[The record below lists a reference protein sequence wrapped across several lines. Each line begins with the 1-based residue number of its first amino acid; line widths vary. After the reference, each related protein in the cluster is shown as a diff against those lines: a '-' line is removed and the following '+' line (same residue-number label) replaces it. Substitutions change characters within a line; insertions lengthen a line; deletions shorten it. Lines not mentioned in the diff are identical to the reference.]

1 MKKLEQVNESLRDVL
16 LANDDAVVEKKAQL
30 EKSFKKAK
38 GQLETEVAKMRVKLN
53 ESMEK
58 NQQLNKKISQY
69 KAAQL
74 LESKTQSL
82 PAFEARTIKK
92 HFANASAED
101 IEKNFKKVF
110 ESVKKES
117 KKAADEAETTLESEV
132 NKIVECDDL
141 GENDILKG
149 KPHNG
154 HVAETEETDADFE
167 TTESCTFNE
176 DGDIELEDDDVID
189 ADTMNRWCQQSIE
202 TR

>member
-1 MKKLEQVNESLRDVL
+1 
-16 LANDDAVVEKKAQL
+16 
-30 EKSFKKAK
+30 
-38 GQLETEVAKMRVKLN
+38 MRVKLN

-58 NQQLNKKISQY
+58 NQQLNKKIGQY

-82 PAFEARTIKK
+82 PAFEARKIKK
-92 HFANASAED
+92 HFANASAEEV
-101 IEKNFKKVF
+101 EKNFKKVF

-117 KKAADEAETTLESEV
+117 KKAADEVETTLESEV

-154 HVAETEETDADFE
+154 HVAEGEEVDEDGDFE
-167 TTESCTFNE
+167 TTESYKFNE
-176 DGDIELEDDDVID
+176 DGDLELEDDDVID
-189 ADTMNRWCQQSIE
+189 EATMKRWCLQSIE

>member
-1 MKKLEQVNESLRDVL
+1 
-16 LANDDAVVEKKAQL
+16 
-30 EKSFKKAK
+30 
-38 GQLETEVAKMRVKLN
+38 MRVKLN

-58 NQQLNKKISQY
+58 NQQLNKKIGQY

-82 PAFEARTIKK
+82 PAFEARKIKK
-92 HFANASAED
+92 HFANASAEEV
-101 IEKNFKKVF
+101 EKNFKKVF

-117 KKAADEAETTLESEV
+117 KKAADEVETTLESEV

-154 HVAETEETDADFE
+154 HVAEAEDVKENDILKGKPHNGHVAEGEEVDEDGDFE
-167 TTESCTFNE
+167 TTESYKFNE
-176 DGDIELEDDDVID
+176 DGDLELEDDDVID
-189 ADTMNRWCQQSIE
+189 EATMKRWCLQSIE